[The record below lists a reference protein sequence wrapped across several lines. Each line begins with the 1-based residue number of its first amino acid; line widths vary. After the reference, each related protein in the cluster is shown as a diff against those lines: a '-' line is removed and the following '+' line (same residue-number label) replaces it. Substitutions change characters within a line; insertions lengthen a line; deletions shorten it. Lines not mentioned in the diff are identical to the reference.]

1 MSRVDKSVR
10 VCAWIGA
17 TLSGWRN
24 RDGLCRELL
33 VKIPR
38 VRLGGNLRLKRW
50 DKLFGGERETKN
62 VSEQWIA
69 SLTAVLLMTNY
80 KVHSDTIFNYA
91 AVTMTDFHA

>member
-1 MSRVDKSVR
+1 M
-10 VCAWIGA
+10 CAWFGA

-38 VRLGGNLRLKRW
+38 VRLRGNLRLKRW
-50 DKLFGGERETKN
+50 DELFGAERETKN
-62 VSEQWIA
+62 VSEWSIA

-80 KVHSDTIFNYA
+80 KVYLDTIFNYA
-91 AVTMTDFHA
+91 AVTITDFHA